1 MLNNYPEIPWRAAN
15 VAGVAEKENRTP
27 WMNGSTRHFAC
38 NTYSYTVTHDAGR
51 CLTALAGLGFSEI
64 ELMMYPGHLWP
75 PDADAASRR
84 QLRRSIEALGLRLIS
99 LNMPNI
105 DMNIAGASAQVRRY
119 TLDLLQG
126 IIGLAGDL
134 GVPGI
139 VIGPGKANPLMA
151 APKQR
156 LLGYLFEALDEL
168 APLAAKAGTALWV
181 ENIPFAML
189 PTLDEIVTSLDR
201 YGRDDIGIVYDV
213 ANGHFIGED
222 LAAALRRC
230 GDRLRLVHLSDT
242 SRQLYRHDPIGH
254 GTVPFETIPA
264 MLSAVGHTGRPVL
277 EIISADADR
286 DIVDGAERLV
296 AIGFDVHG
304 H

>member
-1 MLNNYPEIPWRAAN
+1 MS
-15 VAGVAEKENRTP
+15 
-27 WMNGSTRHFAC
+27 GSTRHFAC
-38 NTYSYTVTHDAGR
+38 NSYSYTVTHDAVR
-51 CLTALAGLGFSEI
+51 CLTHLADLGFSEI

-75 PDADAASRR
+75 PDADAAARR
-84 QLRRSIEALGLRLIS
+84 ELRRTIEALGLRLIS

-105 DMNIAGASAQVRRY
+105 DMNIAGASPQMRRY
-119 TLDLLQG
+119 TLDLLRG
-126 IIGLAGDL
+126 IIALAGDL

-151 APKQR
+151 APRER

-168 APLAAKAGTALWV
+168 APLAASAGTALWV

-189 PTLDEIVTSLDR
+189 PALDEIVAALDR

-230 GDRLRLVHLSDT
+230 GNRLRLVHLSDT
-242 SRQLYRHDPIGH
+242 NPQLYRHDPIGQ

-264 MLSAVGHTGRPVL
+264 MLAAVGYTRRSVL

-286 DIVDGAERLV
+286 DIVAGAERL
-296 AIGFDVHG
+296 AACGFDIHG
-304 H
+304 Q

>member
-1 MLNNYPEIPWRAAN
+1 
-15 VAGVAEKENRTP
+15 
-27 WMNGSTRHFAC
+27 MNASTRHFAC
-38 NTYSYTVTHDAGR
+38 NTYSYTVTHDAVR
-51 CLTALAGLGFSEI
+51 CLTHLAALGFSEI

-75 PDADAASRR
+75 PDTDAAARR
-84 QLRRSIEALGLRLIS
+84 ELRRTIEALGLQLIS

-105 DMNIAGASAQVRRY
+105 DMNIAGASAQMRRY

-126 IIGLAGDL
+126 IIALAGDL

-156 LLGYLFEALDEL
+156 LLGYLFAALDEL
-168 APLAAKAGTALWV
+168 APLAESAGTALWV

-189 PTLDEIVTSLDR
+189 PALDEIVAALDR
-201 YGRDDIGIVYDV
+201 YGRDDIGIVYDI

-222 LAAALRRC
+222 LAAVLKRC

-242 SRQLYRHDPIGH
+242 DRQLYRHDPIGR
-254 GTVPFETIPA
+254 GTVPFAAVPA
-264 MLSAVGHTGRPVL
+264 MLSAVGYTRRCVL

-286 DIVDGAERLV
+286 DILDGAETL
-296 AIGFDVHG
+296 AAAGFNPRDH
-304 H
+304 

>member
-1 MLNNYPEIPWRAAN
+1 MSGN
-15 VAGVAEKENRTP
+15 
-27 WMNGSTRHFAC
+27 TRHFAC
-38 NTYSYTVTHDAGR
+38 NTYSYTISHDAVS
-51 CLTALAGLGFSEI
+51 CLTHLAGLGFCEI

-84 QLRRSIEALGLRLIS
+84 ELRRTIEALGLRPIS

-105 DMNIAGASAQVRRY
+105 DMNIAGASAQMRRY
-119 TLDLLQG
+119 TLDLLRG
-126 IIGLAGDL
+126 IIALAGDL

-151 APKQR
+151 APKER

-168 APLAAKAGTALWV
+168 APLAASAGTALWV

-189 PTLDEIVTSLDR
+189 PALDEIATALDR

-222 LAAALRRC
+222 IGEALKRC
-230 GDRLRLVHLSDT
+230 GKRLKLVHLSDT
-242 SRQLYRHDPIGH
+242 GRQLYRHDPIGC
-254 GTVPFETIPA
+254 GTVPFAAIPA
-264 MLSAVGHTGRPVL
+264 MLAAAGYRRRCVL
-277 EIISADADR
+277 EIISADPDR
-286 DIVDGAERLV
+286 DIVEGAERL
-296 AIGFDVHG
+296 AASGLGIDDC
-304 H
+304 